1 MDIPGKA
8 APAELASSTEQIE
21 IERPPMA
28 ELIGTLGAVTL
39 PPLGLIAAIVLL
51 WGTGITWPIL
61 AIMVIGYILTAFGV
75 TVGYHRY
82 FTHKSFECGPVVRF
96 ILGVLGS
103 MAAEGPVIRWV
114 AMHRRHHQ
122 FSDHEGDPHSPH
134 AYKGQHHHHRHKP
147 IPGEPTEESHHAG
160 LGNVLKGFW
169 HAHMGWFFRALPK
182 DIARYC
188 PDLLADPTTRFVDRT
203 FWVWILLSAVLPAV
217 AGGLWLGTWM
227 GALQGFLWGGL
238 VRLLCVHHVT
248 WSINSVCHLWG
259 TRPFN
264 SHDHSRNNVIM
275 GILGMGEGWHNNHH
289 AFPTSAR
296 HGLRWW
302 QFDSSYILIKL
313 LSYVGLTKNI
323 RVPDQSRLDAKERNA
338 A

>member
-1 MDIPGKA
+1 M
-8 APAELASSTEQIE
+8 L
-21 IERPPMA
+21 
-28 ELIGTLGAVTL
+28 AVTL
-39 PPLGLIAAIVLL
+39 PPVGLIFAIIYL
-51 WGTGITWPIL
+51 WGTGITWHAF
-61 AIMVIGYILTAFGV
+61 AIMVIGYLLTAIGV

-82 FTHKSFECGPVVRF
+82 FTHKSFDCGPVVRF

-134 AYKGQHHHHRHKP
+134 AYKGHHHHHRHKP
-147 IPGEPTEESHHAG
+147 IPGDPHEESHHAG
-160 LGNVLKGFW
+160 LGSVLKGFW

-182 DIARYC
+182 DINRYC

-203 FWVWILLSAVLPAV
+203 FWLWIMLSAILPAL
-217 AGGLWLGTWM
+217 AGWLWVGTWI
-227 GALQGFLWGGL
+227 GAVQGFLWGGL

-259 TRPFN
+259 SRPFN
-264 SHDHSRNNVIM
+264 SHDHSRNNVVM

-313 LSYVGLTKNI
+313 MSYVGLTKNV
-323 RVPDQSRLDAKERNA
+323 RVPDQARLDAKERTA